1 MTPASPCNEILI
13 VDNDEFTTKAIEL
26 RLEQA
31 GYRCRVAHTGAQAM
45 SLFSPEHT
53 ALVITDL
60 EMPNGSGVDLIH
72 GVRAQADTPIVVI
85 TGYRHEHYQELD
97 ALHRIDVLEKP
108 FDIKALLRVV
118 RLDMRLPGTNAA

>member
-1 MTPASPCNEILI
+1 MQTETTPEILI
-13 VDNDEFTTKAIEL
+13 VDNDEFATQAMQL

-45 SLFSPEHT
+45 ALFSPEHT

-60 EMPNGSGVDLIH
+60 EMPNGSGVDLIR
-72 GVRAQADTPIVVI
+72 GVRAQADTPIVVV
-85 TGYRHEHYQELD
+85 TGYRHEHFRELD
-97 ALHRIDVLEKP
+97 GLHRIDVLEKP

-118 RLDMRLPGTNAA
+118 RLDMRLPGTKAA